1 MLYIIHIEHPVM
13 TINDTKDNEN
23 PKVVMILDVKGN
35 IDTPIYAAFS
45 FYTNRPINGKF
56 KVKPHIVL
64 TIAEIEWFEGEG
76 RDKSYEEIIRE
87 AIKK

>member
-1 MLYIIHIEHPVM
+1 M